1 MNKLFTI
8 ILILIATHTNGQF
21 IDFSRA
27 NAYHAFFVETDAFDS
42 SYLTVLANAYERVL
56 FRVADNGIG
65 KQINATPKGTGFGT
79 ELVNLLC
86 NSWKAGLRQI
96 PAMEPLFLYIL
107 KTQSLINGYVD

>member
-1 MNKLFTI
+1 MNNFFTI

-21 IDFSRA
+21 IDFLKVNSYRA
-27 NAYHAFFVETDAFDS
+27 VFAETDAFDS

-79 ELVNLLC
+79 ALVNLPVQQLEGRPTADT
-86 NSWKAGLRQI
+86 S
-96 PAMEPLFLYIL
+96 
-107 KTQSLINGYVD
+107 NGTATSIHFKNTITH